1 MHPIQQLC
9 LSIAVTP
16 LNGRLDNEPS
26 GAVREVSGFV
36 SRGLDIY
43 DLFGNSKRIEIF
55 TDLSRGGSKYDRQ
68 IFRSAKI
75 YFPKID
81 EPIELNLQSS
91 SIPTPE
97 FPRQIFKINK
107 NQGSLELLE
116 GNPYFS
122 SYEDAIAQVFCFY
135 LAISKLT
142 GFEGLEERG
151 VVEKVVID
159 SELRTVETVKVPE
172 ITLEDERRI
181 LDCLKGRFVS
191 ESDLDGLLEHFS
203 IHFCQTEQKGGY
215 SKELLESVKGGLLSE
230 GSLSPETTVK
240 DALKGLASSE
250 HGLRNNVNLYTYCE
264 KLIHDMGIITFPIQ
278 TEMEGIYIN
287 STVEFF
293 KTDSGIKLAE
303 HLGELIIH
311 EIESRGMTL
320 SDLKRMTHAIHRA

>member
-26 GAVREVSGFV
+26 GAVREVSGLV

-75 YFPKID
+75 YFSDID
-81 EPIELNLQSS
+81 EPIELSLQSS

-97 FPRQIFKINK
+97 FPRQIFSINK
-107 NQGSLELLE
+107 YEGSLELLE

-135 LAISKLT
+135 LAISRLT
-142 GFEGLEERG
+142 GFEGLERRG
-151 VVEKVVID
+151 LIEKVIID

-172 ITLEDERRI
+172 ITVEDEGRI

-215 SKELLESVKGGLLSE
+215 NKELLESVKGGLLS
-230 GSLSPETTVK
+230 GGLSPETAVK
-240 DALKGLASSE
+240 DALKELASSE

-264 KLIHDMGIITFPIQ
+264 KLIHDMGVITFPIQ
-278 TEMEGIYIN
+278 TEMKGIYIN
-287 STVEFF
+287 SAVEFF
-293 KTDSGIKLAE
+293 KTDSGIKLTE
-303 HLGELIIH
+303 YLGELIIS
-311 EIESRGMTL
+311 EIESRGMTIN
-320 SDLKRMTHAIHRA
+320 DLKRMAQVIHRA

>member
-26 GAVREVSGFV
+26 GAVREVSGLV

-75 YFPKID
+75 YFSDID
-81 EPIELNLQSS
+81 EPIELSLQSS

-97 FPRQIFKINK
+97 FPRQIFSINK
-107 NQGSLELLE
+107 HEGSLELLE

-135 LAISKLT
+135 LAISRLT
-142 GFEGLEERG
+142 GFEGLEGRG
-151 VVEKVVID
+151 LIEKVIID

-172 ITLEDERRI
+172 ITVEDEGRI

-203 IHFCQTEQKGGY
+203 IHFCQTEQKGGCN
-215 SKELLESVKGGLLSE
+215 KELLESVKGGLLS
-230 GSLSPETTVK
+230 GGLSPETAVK
-240 DALKGLASSE
+240 DALKELASSE

-264 KLIHDMGIITFPIQ
+264 KLIHDMGVITFPIQ
-278 TEMEGIYIN
+278 TEMKGIYIN
-287 STVEFF
+287 SAVEFF
-293 KTDSGIKLAE
+293 KTDSGIKLTE
-303 HLGELIIH
+303 YLGELIIR
-311 EIESRGMTL
+311 EIESRGMTIN
-320 SDLKRMTHAIHRA
+320 DLKRMAQVIHRA